1 MKSIKYKIGIWLT
14 IIAAFMFVQ
23 RGVSQTTATCQLL
36 GTPSSEVSVALPS
49 VNILTGLDFN
59 LAISVPGINCDD
71 YTVKIV
77 TSGNLQLSAAS
88 SSYPIVF
95 TATGVNQYE
104 NVTVLPSTSGLNF
117 AVPFKFKPG
126 VTCNG
131 ETGTFN
137 ITINTSCSGEAK
149 ECKLNV
155 SIKAIAQNYWEVKK
169 EHIWGNLSGGSV
181 LWKITLYQLPHQLG
195 IGDYNI
201 YSGTLTDVLSSGQ
214 IQSVSPGLASGIG
227 TSTAIWNTG
236 TILSTVPYVEYYVY
250 TTSCDSAGTVVE
262 NCVKY
267 NFCLAKPKKID
278 DKVPIDKPDKKAMEE
293 LQQKEKKIGPVPV
306 LLCCASI
313 KGEECAQV
321 TLTGI
326 PSANTNFAK
335 YLTYGTNLNY
345 AQGCE
350 GEYLIQISNSG
361 NIPLDNLVLTD
372 QIPPGITVTSVT
384 VYSSGGVNMA
394 YTTTNPTGT
403 GNTLNYQPFTGI
415 LINNPDVFTFS
426 TTSGQLLGGT
436 IFIRIRFTINA
447 VAGTPVNNC
456 ANLTYDGTYTGW
468 ANICNIP
475 IPPVPPSGTIQSCAP
490 FTVEPPKA
498 IPGLKKC
505 ITSGI
510 QTYNIGDCI
519 PFRIVVSNHGQS
531 TLNGYTLSDVLSSP
545 QFLEIC
551 GPVTYGHGVSAFTP
565 NYTGCIDG
573 NSLST
578 PMSTIPPG
586 WINPINTNVG
596 SQNPSWN
603 ITGMPGECSLDK
615 AYYLVIEVTA
625 KVRPTTWGNYT
636 NTAVLTDGI
645 TTLSSAAPYNIVR
658 LGKLDIDKKVNSG
671 PGTSFGTLGY
681 VDPGQPFAFQ
691 LIVTNNGS
699 VRLNNIDVTD
709 NLPPCVTFNNASG
722 IVYRNNGTTS
732 AVAVGAP
739 PGLNLTPS
747 VDLEPGEYIVITI
760 NVTRN
765 ANDNGVECCDPTA
778 FVMGVAAD
786 NNMNVYSNSGKACV
800 VRTLCCDMENSEIT
814 LTAALIQV
822 FGVQYVNLN
831 LGITAGNLP
840 IQEVSVSLVD
850 YHIAYDNPNC
860 KPADIGMLTGHISST
875 TSLLAG
881 GLLLATPNT
890 PVNNSLTWQP
900 GTPVDLSGGTTVNI
914 RLWRP
919 WILNIP
925 CCSGTINYCFKV
937 IIKDV
942 DCRVCEK
949 IVCLQSPLPKP
960 PKKIKEDMKEIFEK
974 STLEQDEK

>member
-1 MKSIKYKIGIWLT
+1 MKSIKYKIGIWLL
-14 IIAAFMFVQ
+14 IFAACIFVQ
-23 RGVSQTTATCQLL
+23 RGMAQTTATCQLL
-36 GTPSSEVSVALPS
+36 GTSSSEVSVALPS
-49 VNILTGLDFN
+49 ANIQTGLDFN

-71 YTVKIV
+71 YTVEIV
-77 TSGNLQLSAAS
+77 TSGNLQLSPVS
-88 SSYPIVF
+88 LSYPIVF
-95 TATGVNQYE
+95 TQTGVNQYE

-117 AVPFKFKPG
+117 AVPFKFKAG
-126 VTCNG
+126 VTCND

-137 ITINTSCSGEAK
+137 IIITTQCGAEEK
-149 ECKLNV
+149 KCELKV
-155 SIKAIAQNYWEVKK
+155 SIKAIAQNYWQVKK

-181 LWKITLYQLPHQLG
+181 LWKITLYQSSHQLG

-214 IQSVSPGLASGIG
+214 ITSVSPGTATGIG
-227 TSTAIWNTG
+227 TTTASWNTG

-250 TTSCDSAGTVVE
+250 TTSCDSAGTIVK

-293 LQQKEKKIGPVPV
+293 LQQKEKKIGPIPV

-321 TLTGI
+321 TLTGV

-335 YLTYGTNLNY
+335 YLTYGAGLNY

-350 GEYLIQISNSG
+350 GEYLIQISNGG
-361 NIPLDNLVLTD
+361 NIPLDNIVLTD
-372 QIPPGITVTSVT
+372 IIPVGITVTKID
-384 VYSSGGVNMA
+384 VYGSGVNMG
-394 YTTTNPTGT
+394 YNTTNPTGS
-403 GNTLNYQPFTGI
+403 GNTSSFQSFTS
-415 LINNPDVFTFS
+415 LSLTNPTAFTFS

-436 IFIRIRFTINA
+436 IFIRIRFTITA
-447 VAGTPVNNC
+447 ASGTTVNNC

-475 IPPVPPSGTIQSCAP
+475 IPPVTPSDTAQSCAP
-490 FTVEPPKA
+490 FTVETPKA

-505 ITSGI
+505 ILGG

-519 PFRIVVSNHGQS
+519 PFRIVVRNHGQANLS
-531 TLNGYTLSDVLSSP
+531 GYTLTDVLSTP

-551 GPVTYGHGVSAFTP
+551 SPISYGWGIAYSHPSYIFC
-565 NYTGCIDG
+565 N
-573 NSLST
+573 LT
-578 PMSTIPPG
+578 PMPTMSFSPPS
-586 WINPINTNVG
+586 WVTPSNVGIG
-596 SQNPSWN
+596 SQNPSWSIN
-603 ITGMPGECSLDK
+603 GMPGECSLDS
-615 AYYLVIEVTA
+615 AYYLVIEFDA
-625 KVRPTTWGNYT
+625 KVRPGPWGNYT

-645 TTLSSAAPYNIVR
+645 TTLSSPAPYNIVR

-691 LIVTNNGS
+691 LTVTNNGS
-699 VRLNNIDVTD
+699 VKLNNIDITD
-709 NLPPCVTFNNASG
+709 NLPACVTFKNAGG
-722 IVYRNNGTTS
+722 IVYRNDGSTTS
-732 AVAVGAP
+732 VGVGSP
-739 PGLNLTPS
+739 PGLILSPS
-747 VDLEPGEYIVITI
+747 VALEPGEYIVITI
-760 NVTRN
+760 NVIRN
-765 ANDNGVECCDPTA
+765 ANDTGVECCDPTA
-778 FVMGVAAD
+778 SVMGIAAD
-786 NNMNVYSNSGKACV
+786 NNMHVYSNSGPACV
-800 VRTLCCDMENSEIT
+800 IKTLCCDLENSNIT
-814 LTAALIQV
+814 LTVAPIQV

-850 YHIAYDNPNC
+850 YHITYNNPNC
-860 KPADIGMLTGHISST
+860 KPANIGMLTGHISST
-875 TSLLAG
+875 TALLGG

-890 PVNNSLTWQP
+890 PVNNSLTWQQ
-900 GTPVDLSGGTTVNI
+900 GTPVNLSGGTSVNI

-919 WILNIP
+919 WVLNIP
-925 CCSGTINYCFKV
+925 CCSGTISYCFKV

-942 DCRVCEK
+942 NCRVCEK
-949 IVCLQSPLPKP
+949 IICLESPLPKSLM
-960 PKKIKEDMKEIFEK
+960 KIKDGMFEKFEK
-974 STLEQDEK
+974 STLEHDEE